1 MADRL
6 KGKVAFCT
14 ASSAGI
20 GQATAMAFA
29 REGARV
35 IASDINDVGFDA
47 LKKAGI
53 TECVKLD
60 ARDAKAIE
68 AQA

>member
-20 GQATAMAFA
+20 GRATAMAFA

-35 IASDINDVGFDA
+35 IASDINDEDS
-47 LKKAGI
+47 
-53 TECVKLD
+53 TN
-60 ARDAKAIE
+60 
-68 AQA
+68 